1 MKINKKITAG
11 VIAVLVAVTGYVGLS
26 TDVKCLTAD
35 YKYELENGQVYCV
48 DDKDIDILMN
58 RQDKVSEV
66 MEVYKANGAFAD
78 KVKEKLKA
86 EYNTEKKTKDGVDYD
101 FDVNKYTLVRKVL
114 IEEMKGMSIKDKDS
128 YVLSGTTMLDGE
140 AVIEL
145 DTKKLFEDLIINK

>member
-35 YKYELENGQVYCV
+35 YKYELENGQFYCV